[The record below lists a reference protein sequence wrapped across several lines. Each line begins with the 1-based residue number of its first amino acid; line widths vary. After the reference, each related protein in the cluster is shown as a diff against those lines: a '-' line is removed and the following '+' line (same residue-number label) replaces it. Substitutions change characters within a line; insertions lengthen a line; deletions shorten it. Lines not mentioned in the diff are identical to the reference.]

1 MSKLS
6 TIDITL
12 EEGKELVGVKTNGNT
27 ITIIYSI
34 ESEYRPIGFSYCGNI
49 EGEVEEEIEG
59 LERK

>member
-34 ESEYRPIGFSYCGNI
+34 ESEYRPIGFAYHDNDGD
-49 EGEVEEEIEG
+49 EEEIEG
-59 LERK
+59 RKRK

>member
-12 EEGKELVGVKTNGNT
+12 EDGKELVCVKTNGNT
-27 ITIIYSI
+27 VTIIYSV
-34 ESEYRPIGFSYCGNI
+34 ESEYRPIGFHADVNI